1 MLLGQSDHKVDDK
14 GRVFIPAKFR
24 DELGSE
30 FVLVNGFEKC
40 LYVFSGEEW
49 MKFANKLS
57 SLPLSN
63 TKIQK
68 FTQKL
73 MASASEVRPDKQG
86 RVLITSKQREYAG
99 ISGEVVIN
107 GAMTRATIWDKAE
120 WEKYSDSDAEEYEAA
135 LEELSGLGI

>member
-14 GRVFIPAKFR
+14 GRVFVPAKFR
-24 DELGSE
+24 DELGAE

-40 LYVFSGEEW
+40 LYVFSTEEW
-49 MKFANKLS
+49 MNFANKLS

-86 RVLITSKQREYAG
+86 RVLISSKQREYAG
-99 ISGEVVIN
+99 ISGEVIIN

-120 WEKYSDSDAEEYEAA
+120 WEKYSDSDADEYEAA

>member
-24 DELGSE
+24 DELGAG
-30 FVLVNGFEKC
+30 FVVVNGFERC
-40 LYVFSGEEW
+40 LYVFGEEKW
-49 MKFANKLS
+49 AEFANKIS
-57 SLPLSN
+57 SLPLTN

-86 RVLITSKQREYAG
+86 RVLISSRQREYAN
-99 ISGEVVIN
+99 ITAEVVIN
-107 GAMTRATIWDKAE
+107 GAMTRATIWDKTE
-120 WEKYSDSDAEEYEAA
+120 WERYSNSDEQEYENA